1 MLVDSMTNSTAV
13 HSPASLTRC
22 IMVHILY
29 THCIRTLHTLST
41 GLLLGASYL
50 GNACAGSRLWC
61 IAGGE
66 SPVVGGGTLPDLY
79 QLRGYFCR
87 TKGIFSSLS
96 VLSLPFDIVDTAL
109 GCQGILTATEREVR
123 GRVTNIITNCI
134 YISYAFCCVARLSDV
149 V

>member
-1 MLVDSMTNSTAV
+1 MRYTA
-13 HSPASLTRC
+13 
-22 IMVHILY
+22 Y
-29 THCIRTLHTLST
+29 TLIT

-61 IAGGE
+61 IAGGA

-109 GCQGILTATEREVR
+109 GCQGILTATEREVSHHYYH
-123 GRVTNIITNCI
+123 
-134 YISYAFCCVARLSDV
+134 YILHSYTFSNLMLILQSEKRYCVAVDTLLTSTV
-149 V
+149 